1 MAILKRGFCT
11 YCDGDETLRIF
22 EVNKDAEVCYC
33 PHCAHP
39 MQPKDAIMD
48 YRNLLS
54 HYLKKA
60 SRYLFETTEY
70 LRSYQTFAHV
80 IDLDD
85 SVKVAYFGRILSLVH
100 LSTLRKSKI
109 PFAMQMHKQQAGRL
123 FHYQETKNEYFH
135 FLLLLLDALDS
146 YENRIKKRLSS
157 HSVFYDV
164 DCVVLYLKR
173 VEENRQYKEFIASEA
188 QFFIESNKDQFKV
201 VVDRVEKEKEHYQNV
216 LKEVYVTTDGNNYL
230 FNEYGPN
237 ITPILTM
244 KSDHQE
250 LRVHHI
256 KESISLYPKD
266 NKKSPIHDDIYPNN
280 LPIFIFVSASI
291 PLAVAF
297 FLSSIAAV
305 IVALAIPEEVEV
317 AKIFIFIGAVILT
330 SVSLMLLILHFS
342 WKNRLKKKYYNGTN
356 PFILK

>member
-1 MAILKRGFCT
+1 MAVLKRGFCT
-11 YCDGDETLRIF
+11 HCDGDETLRIF
-22 EVNKDAEVCYC
+22 NVNKDAEICYC
-33 PHCAHP
+33 PLCAHP
-39 MQPKDAIMD
+39 MQPKDAIAD

-54 HYLKKA
+54 NYLKRA

-70 LRSYQTFAHV
+70 LRAYQTFAHV

-85 SVKVAYFGRILSLVH
+85 SVKVAYFGRLLSLVH

-109 PFAMQMHKQQAGRL
+109 PFALLMHKQQAPRF

-135 FLLLLLDALDS
+135 FLWLLLDALDS
-146 YENRIKKRLSS
+146 YESKMKKRLSN
-157 HSVFYDV
+157 HGVYYDV

-173 VEENRQYKEFIASEA
+173 IEENRLYREFIASEA
-188 QFFIESNKDQFKV
+188 QYFIESNKDQFRTV
-201 VVDRVEKEKEHYQNV
+201 VERVNLLNKNYQNV
-216 LKEVYVTTDGNNYL
+216 LKETYSTADGNNYL

-237 ITPILTM
+237 INPILTL
-244 KSDHQE
+244 KADKND

-256 KESISLYPKD
+256 KEQISLYPKD
-266 NKKSPIHDDIYPNN
+266 NKKSPIKDEIYPNN

-297 FLSSIAAV
+297 FLTALAAV

-317 AKIFIFIGAVILT
+317 AKIFLVIGTAILV
-330 SVSLMLLILHFS
+330 SVSLMLIILHFS
-342 WKNRLKKKYYNGTN
+342 WKGRLKKKYYNGTN